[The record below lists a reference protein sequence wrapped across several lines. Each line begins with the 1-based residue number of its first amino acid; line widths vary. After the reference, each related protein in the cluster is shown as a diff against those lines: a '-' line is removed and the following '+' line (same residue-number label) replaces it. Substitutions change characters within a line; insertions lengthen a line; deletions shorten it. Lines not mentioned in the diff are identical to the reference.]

1 MCNASPQH
9 LKRMNNLLSLGNI
22 FEHLKQCSSGSIGMG
37 VFVSGSFETGVF
49 VLSGSIGRACGT
61 DVFVSPGIEGAEIV
75 LI

>member
-22 FEHLKQCSSGSIGMG
+22 FEHLKQFSSGSIGMG
-37 VFVSGSFETGVF
+37 VFVSGSFEVGVF
-49 VLSGSIGRACGT
+49 VLPGSIGT
-61 DVFVSPGIEGAEIV
+61 DVFVSSGIEGAELV